1 MRDRYKILSE
11 KYNSVQEGDKEDIL
25 AGLDAI
31 KGDYANVNKPATRL
45 ITYTGGDVDIDGNS
59 KIPEEA
65 LPVGLEYYNS
75 TTKNYAPTIFYE
87 IWEGHFVWYFT
98 EKKHRQL
105 VIGYY
110 NGTLNDRQNNEYETL
125 FSKLIQFP
133 PYVEWE
139 QLNFAGHGDPGGHVP
154 PPIIGEDDKED
165 ILSGLEDIERTEALR
180 KQKVAEWSEA
190 INEAYRGISKLEDL
204 TEDPV
209 LKAYYEEIREKYNQ
223 DIEITE
229 EEDEFFTGAGGASE
243 NFADMVRTI
252 TFEY

>member
-1 MRDRYKILSE
+1 MRDSYKILSE
-11 KYNSVQEGDKEDIL
+11 KYSSVQENDKEDIL

-45 ITYTGGDVDIDGNS
+45 ITYTGGDVDIEVKS

-65 LPVGLEYYNS
+65 LPVGQENYIS
-75 TTKNYAPTIFYE
+75 KEYAPTIFYE

-98 EKKHRQL
+98 EKKHRKL
-105 VIGYY
+105 VTGYY
-110 NGTLNDRQNNEYETL
+110 NGTLNDQQNDEYETL

-165 ILSGLEDIERTEALR
+165 IISGLEDIERTDALR
-180 KQKVAEWSEA
+180 KQKIAEWNEA
-190 INEAYRGISKLEDL
+190 INEAYRGLSKLEDL

-209 LKAYYEEIREKYNQ
+209 LKAYYEELKEKYNQ
-223 DIEITE
+223 DAELTD
-229 EEDEFFTGAGGASE
+229 EEDEFISSAWGTSE
-243 NFADMVRTI
+243 NFADMTRSI
-252 TFEY
+252 TFDY